1 MKPYYS
7 DTLPTEEV
15 LVEVAKEFP
24 QLERHIERALL
35 TSQANKEEADDLE
48 KELKILQS
56 RFDEL
61 ECRLEKYIDEFG
73 ALSKC

>member
-15 LVEVAKEFP
+15 LEEVAREFP
-24 QLERHIERALL
+24 QLERHIERTLL

-48 KELKILQS
+48 KELQILQS
-56 RFDEL
+56 RVDEL
-61 ECRLEKYIDEFG
+61 ECQLEKYIDEFG
-73 ALSKC
+73 VLSEC